1 MDEKHRIVFDDHLRN
16 IHNAIKYIYKVRNLK
31 YAKCVCE
38 MFDIDWYL
46 SPNSNNSE
54 KFDDYN

>member
-16 IHNAIKYIYKVRNLK
+16 IHNAIKYIYKVRTLK

-38 MFDIDWYL
+38 MFDID
-46 SPNSNNSE
+46 
-54 KFDDYN
+54 